1 MEEFKEIPEMIVKH
15 FEGKNVVLLPIS
27 RGEKREVVESKMKS
41 LKEKGIDFPVGID
54 PTKAIYS
61 LYAKQYIPRNFIID
75 QNGKVVLVRGNALD
89 EIVKK
94 VEELLK

>member
-1 MEEFKEIPEMIVKH
+1 
-15 FEGKNVVLLPIS
+15 
-27 RGEKREVVESKMKS
+27 MKS

-54 PTKAIYS
+54 PTKSIYS